1 MRREDFPILE
11 QQVNNYPLIYF
22 DNAATTQKPNVVIQ
36 SLVDYYST
44 INSNIHR
51 GIHSL
56 SMLATMQFEE
66 ARENVKEFINAA
78 HMYEIIFTKGTT
90 DSINLVASSFA
101 KQFLCEGSE
110 VIITEME
117 HHSNI
122 VPWQLACEEKKAIL
136 KVLPMDLYGNLH
148 VEKLKDLIT
157 EKTKIISV
165 THVSNALGTINPIK
179 EIVEIA
185 HLYNIPVF
193 VDGAQAVSHIP
204 VDVQYL
210 DCDFYAFS
218 GHKMY
223 APMGIGVLY
232 GKEKWLEKLPPY
244 QGGGEMIEK
253 VTFEKTTYGELPF
266 KFEAGTPNVADVI
279 GLNSAINYINEV
291 GLRGIYDYE
300 HQLLEYATEKLSEIK
315 GLKLVGTADEKSA
328 IISFNLNKIHS
339 YDAGFLL
346 DKYGIA
352 LRTGH
357 HCAQPVMVRLGID
370 GTLRVSFALYNTRDE
385 IDKLVEAIL
394 NVRAMLL

>member
-300 HQLLEYATEKLSEIK
+300 HQLLEYATEKLSEIE

>member
-232 GKEKWLEKLPPY
+232 GKEQWLEKLPPY

>member
-279 GLNSAINYINEV
+279 GLNSAINYINEI
-291 GLRGIYDYE
+291 GLREIYDYE